1 MEKKFNLKSTKKE
14 MQSVNNDCYYK
25 NNINIDNK
33 TTKIETVKMPS

>member
-1 MEKKFNLKSTKKE
+1 
-14 MQSVNNDCYYK
+14 MQSVFNDCYYN